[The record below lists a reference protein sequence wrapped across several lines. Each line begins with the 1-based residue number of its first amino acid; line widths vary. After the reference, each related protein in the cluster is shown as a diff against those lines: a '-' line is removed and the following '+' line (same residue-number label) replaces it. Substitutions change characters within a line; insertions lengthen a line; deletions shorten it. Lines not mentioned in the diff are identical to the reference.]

1 MAQTSPTTFFLE
13 KIKYKIENGDIKI
26 PQFQRDFVWSME
38 ASAKLMD
45 SIIKGYPV
53 GVFTFW
59 KTKERLR
66 SVKSIGAIDLP
77 DIPDSDYVNYVLDG
91 QQRITSIYASITGA
105 KVGVYDYSQMCV
117 NLTAAEDEPIV
128 VLNTEELENDKYIPL
143 KDIYKPDL
151 RIVMSKYAEV
161 YEKIQEYNK
170 RLTTYSFSGIEIED
184 SSLDVATEIFT
195 RINTTGKSLSVFEI
209 MCAKTYD
216 EDEKFDLYE
225 RRQAQIEKWESVN
238 YETIP
243 HQTVLQAVSVCIQK
257 SCKRKEILGLDK
269 EKFIKVWDRVDTA
282 FDSTIDFLKSSYGIP
297 VSRMLPYDAILVPF
311 VYYFY
316 KKKKKPE
323 GRSADYL
330 KDYFWRAVLTKRFT
344 EGVESKLAM
353 DCSYVI
359 DSVIKGD
366 KPEARHLPTVDISFE
381 SIKQNGDFSLG
392 SAYIKGLICIL
403 ASKHPQSFL
412 DASEVT
418 IDNAWLS
425 QSNSKNYHHF
435 FPKAYMKKKQP
446 YVEECLVN
454 HIANITIVDGYLNKV
469 RIKDK
474 APSVY
479 MSEYK
484 LKNRKLQKT
493 METHLINNLEE
504 FGIWNDDYSTF
515 FTSRISAIQSELKNR
530 LIEKA
535 DDRGFTNKN
544 SDSPDNVESPE
555 TVSISFDICDEA
567 LYSKL
572 KVGAL
577 ARQMITYLLVNG
589 LIPEDEQEKL
599 KGKEYSRS
607 TFKKNVYPV
616 LADSKFD
623 NMGNSNRVR
632 YYATPVRVKEKLVYI
647 SSQWIDDS
655 REDLI
660 KWFKQHLETS

>member
-1 MAQTSPTTFFLE
+1 MAQTSPTTFNLE

-66 SVKSIGAIDLP
+66 SVKSIGSMDLP
-77 DIPDSDYVNYVLDG
+77 DVPYSDYVNYVLDG

-105 KVGVYDYSQMCV
+105 KVGVYDYSQIFV
-117 NLTAAEDEPIV
+117 DLTAAEDEPIV
-128 VLNTEELENDKYIPL
+128 IINTGELENDKYISL
-143 KDIYKPDL
+143 KEVYRPDL
-151 RIVMSKYAEV
+151 TIVMTKYLAV
-161 YEKIQEYNK
+161 HKKIQEYNR

-216 EDEKFDLYE
+216 EEEKFDLYE
-225 RRQAQIEKWESVN
+225 RRQFQIEKWENVN

-243 HQTVLQAVSVCIQK
+243 HQTVLQAVAVCILK

-269 EKFIKVWDRVDTA
+269 KQFIKVWNRVDVA

-297 VSRMLPYDAILVPF
+297 VSRMLPYDAVMVPF
-311 VYYFY
+311 VYYFF

-323 GRSADYL
+323 GKSADYL
-330 KDYFWRAVLTKRFT
+330 RDYFWRVVLTKRFT
-344 EGVESKLAM
+344 EGVESKIAM

-359 DSVIKGD
+359 DPVINGK
-366 KPEARHLPTVDISFE
+366 KPESRHLPAVDISFE
-381 SIKQNGDFSLG
+381 SIKQNGEFSLG

-403 ASKHPQSFL
+403 ASQHPQSFL
-412 DASEVT
+412 DGSEVT

-435 FPKAYMKKKQP
+435 FPKAYMKKNQS
-446 YVEECLVN
+446 YVEESLVN
-454 HIANITIVDGYLNKV
+454 HIANITIVDGYLNKG

-479 MSEYK
+479 MTEFKS
-484 LKNRKLQKT
+484 KNRKLKKT
-493 METHLINNLEE
+493 METHLINNLES
-504 FGIWNDDYSTF
+504 FGIWDNDYSTF
-515 FTSRISAIQSELKNR
+515 FTSRISSIQSELKNR

-535 DDRGFTNKN
+535 DDRGFADDI
-544 SDSPDNVESPE
+544 SDSSDNAEGTEVAE
-555 TVSISFDICDEA
+555 TPFDISDESE
-567 LYSKL
+567 YHKH
-572 KVGAL
+572 KVGLL
-577 ARQMITYLLVNG
+577 ARQMITYLLMNG
-589 LIPEDEQEKL
+589 LITEDEQEKL

-607 TFKKNVYPV
+607 TFRKNVYPV

-623 NMGNSNRVR
+623 NMGNSKKPR
-632 YYATPVRVKEKLVYI
+632 YYATPVVIKKKPVYI
-647 SSQWIDDS
+647 SSQWYEDS

-660 KWFKQHLETS
+660 KWFKKHL

>member
-1 MAQTSPTTFFLE
+1 MAQTSPTTFNLE
-13 KIKYKIENGDIKI
+13 KIKYRIENGDIKI

-38 ASAKLMD
+38 SSAKLMD

-59 KTKERLR
+59 RTKERLR
-66 SVKSIGAIDLP
+66 SVKNIGSIDLP

-105 KVGVYDYSQMCV
+105 KVGVYDYSQMYV
-117 NLTAAEDEPIV
+117 DLTAAEDEPIV
-128 VLNTEELENDKYIPL
+128 TLNIDGLKNDEYISL
-143 KDIYKPDL
+143 REIYKPDL
-151 RIVMSKYAEV
+151 TVVMSQYAAV
-161 YEKIQEYNK
+161 HEKIQEYNK

-216 EDEKFDLYE
+216 EDEEFDLYE
-225 RRQAQIEKWESVN
+225 RRQSQIEKWENVN

-243 HQTVLQAVSVCIQK
+243 HQTVLQAVAVCIEK
-257 SCKRKEILGLDK
+257 TCKRKEILKL
-269 EKFIKVWDRVDTA
+269 EKKAFIDVWDDVDAA

-297 VSRMLPYDAILVPF
+297 VSKLLPYDAILVPF

-316 KKKKKPE
+316 KKKNKPE
-323 GRSADYL
+323 GKSAEYL

-344 EGVESKLAM
+344 EGVEGKVAM
-353 DCSYVI
+353 DCSNVI
-359 DSVIKGD
+359 DAVISGN
-366 KPEARHLPTVDISFE
+366 KPEAKHLPAVDISFE
-381 SIKQNGDFSLG
+381 SIKQNGEFSLG

-403 ASKHPQSFL
+403 ASQHPQSFL
-412 DASEVT
+412 DSSEVT

-435 FPKAYMKKKQP
+435 FPKAYMKKNQP
-446 YVEECLVN
+446 TVDESLVN

-469 RIKDK
+469 KIKAK

-479 MSEYK
+479 MSEFKEKNGK
-484 LKNRKLQKT
+484 LAGAMK
-493 METHLINNLEE
+493 THLINDLDS
-504 FGIWNDDYSTF
+504 FGIWDNDYSAF
-515 FTSRISAIQSELKNR
+515 FTSRITAIQSELKNR

-535 DDRGFTNKN
+535 DDRGFADDISEY
-544 SDSPDNVESPE
+544 SDSIESMDP
-555 TVSISFDICDEA
+555 VDIPFDILDESI
-567 LYSKL
+567 YPEF
-572 KVGAL
+572 KVGFL
-577 ARQMITYLLVNG
+577 AKHMITYLLMNDLLPG
-589 LIPEDEQEKL
+589 DEQEKL

-607 TFKKNVYPV
+607 TFYKNVYPV

-623 NMGNSNRVR
+623 NMGNSNKVR
-632 YYATPVRVKEKLVYI
+632 YYATPVNVKGKLVYI
-647 SSQWIDDS
+647 SSQWFEDS

-660 KWFKQHLETS
+660 KWFKNHL